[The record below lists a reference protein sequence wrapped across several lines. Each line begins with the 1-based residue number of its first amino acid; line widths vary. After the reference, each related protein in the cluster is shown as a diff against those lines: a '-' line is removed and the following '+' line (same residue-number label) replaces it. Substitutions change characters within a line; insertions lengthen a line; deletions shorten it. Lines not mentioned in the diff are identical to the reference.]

1 MNKTFIVL
9 MPKVASP
16 EEQGQFRPISLCNV
30 IYKITSK
37 VVTNQL
43 NLILPE
49 INSEEQ
55 SAFVRSRLI
64 MDNIITAYEC
74 LHFMKRTKAK
84 RHHFAALKLDMRK
97 EYDRME
103 WAYLEAIMLKLGFS
117 RAWVSLIMRLVSTV
131 SFSVRFNRVPQE
143 EFRPSRGIWQGNPI
157 SPCLFLL
164 VVEGL
169 SCLLKTCNQ
178 SSSLSGIMVAPT
190 ASAVNHLLF
199 ADDNLLFFKASVE
212 GAKEVKEVL
221 AKYCN
226 ASRQRINMNKSSIF
240 F

>member
-97 EYDRME
+97 VYDRME

-143 EFRPSRGIWQGNPI
+143 EFRPSRGIWQGDPI